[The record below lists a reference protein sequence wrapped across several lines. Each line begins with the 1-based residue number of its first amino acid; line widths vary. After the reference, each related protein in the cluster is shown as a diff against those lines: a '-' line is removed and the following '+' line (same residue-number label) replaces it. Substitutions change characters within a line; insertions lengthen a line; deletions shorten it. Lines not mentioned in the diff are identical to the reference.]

1 MSARMFLS
9 RDIVGDFRAKLK
21 PREKD

>member
-9 RDIVGDFRAKLK
+9 RNIVGDFRAKPE